1 MSDENAPVFLDRL
14 DQYMDMD
21 QPLSHYYINSSHNT
35 YLSGRQFGGKSSVE
49 MYRQTL
55 LAGCR
60 CVELD
65 CWDGKGEDEEPIITH
80 GMAMCTD
87 ILFKDV
93 IYAIRDCAFVTS
105 DYPVILSFENHCC
118 RAQQYKLAK
127 YCDEIFGDLLLKEPI
142 PDWPVNLKL
151 T

>member
-1 MSDENAPVFLDRL
+1 MFTFFS
-14 DQYMDMD
+14 
-21 QPLSHYYINSSHNT
+21 
-35 YLSGRQFGGKSSVE
+35 
-49 MYRQTL
+49 
-55 LAGCR
+55 R

-93 IYAIRDCAFVTS
+93 IYALRDTAFVTS

-118 RAQQYKLAK
+118 KAQQYKLAK
-127 YCDEIFGDLLLKEPI
+127 YCDEILGDLLLKEPL
-142 PDWPVNLKL
+142 PEYPVSCQLLCKIDKAS
-151 T
+151 

>member
-1 MSDENAPVFLDRL
+1 MAVKVQLKCTDKLYLPVAGTLTFHISNLKICIFLHFFFL
-14 DQYMDMD
+14 
-21 QPLSHYYINSSHNT
+21 I
-35 YLSGRQFGGKSSVE
+35 
-49 MYRQTL
+49 L
-55 LAGCR
+55 LR

-105 DYPVILSFENHCC
+105 DCPIILSFENHCC
-118 RAQQYKLAK
+118 RIQQYKLAK
-127 YCDEIFGDLLLKEPI
+127 YCDEIFGDLLLKEPL
-142 PDWPVNLKL
+142 PEYPVNE
-151 T
+151 TFD